1 MHYVSSSIPKFKGL
15 GVYQGIHIK
24 IGLIGEKKMKE
35 SNLKLTQNLITK
47 VQAKTVTL
55 MELFGTHCLLLK

>member
-1 MHYVSSSIPKFKGL
+1 MHHIPTSIPKFKGL
-15 GVYQGIHIK
+15 GVYQGIHTK
-24 IGLIGEKKMKE
+24 EGLIGEKKMRE

-47 VQAKTVTL
+47 GQAITVTL